1 MIRAINLKILQKN
14 FPEFSLGVSDYRAGR
29 WTDIAS
35 HDRSFVYEL
44 GRLFA
49 QESVPGQ
56 RPDHGSGFISLSPY
70 LERSI
75 KEICG

>member
-1 MIRAINLKILQKN
+1 MIRAINLKILERQ
-14 FPEFSLGVSDYRAGR
+14 FPEFRQGVSDYRAGR

-35 HDRSFVYEL
+35 NDLSFIYEI

-49 QESVPGQ
+49 QESVPDSDPIMG
-56 RPDHGSGFISLSPY
+56 DGFISLSPY